1 MSEDVS
7 QKSLLNRRRF
17 LALTAAGAG
26 AVVLAACGAEATP
39 TTAPPAATATQ
50 AGPASTPTEVP
61 RSVGGSTPTAAAGGA
76 SAAPA
81 ASAAGT
87 ARASTAPSAA
97 PSTAASAAPANLAD
111 KQIFRYCDIEPPSF
125 DPGVGSS
132 PYNMPQ
138 IFDGLL
144 GVNWKDGSFDLLVGE
159 SYQANADATA
169 YTFKLKSG
177 QKWSDGSPL
186 TAKDFEYS
194 WQRVMDPKTASKY
207 TAALLMI
214 KNGA

>member
-1 MSEDVS
+1 MSEDVTP
-7 QKSLLNRRRF
+7 KSTLNRRRF

-87 ARASTAPSAA
+87 ARASSAPSAA
-97 PSTAASAAPANLAD
+97 AASAAPANLAD
-111 KQIFRYCDIEPPSF
+111 KQIFRYCDVEPPSF

-144 GVNWKDGSFDLLVGE
+144 G
-159 SYQANADATA
+159 
-169 YTFKLKSG
+169 
-177 QKWSDGSPL
+177 
-186 TAKDFEYS
+186 
-194 WQRVMDPKTASKY
+194 
-207 TAALLMI
+207 
-214 KNGA
+214 

>member
-1 MSEDVS
+1 MSEDVTP
-7 QKSLLNRRRF
+7 KSTLNRRRF

-81 ASAAGT
+81 AS
-87 ARASTAPSAA
+87 RASSAPSAA
-97 PSTAASAAPANLAD
+97 AAPANLAD
-111 KQIFRYCDIEPPSF
+111 KQIFRYCDVEPPSF

-138 IFDGLL
+138 IF
-144 GVNWKDGSFDLLVGE
+144 
-159 SYQANADATA
+159 
-169 YTFKLKSG
+169 
-177 QKWSDGSPL
+177 
-186 TAKDFEYS
+186 
-194 WQRVMDPKTASKY
+194 
-207 TAALLMI
+207 
-214 KNGA
+214 